1 MSRPQALIVALDV
14 ATRARDEARRALQDA
29 RASEQAA
36 QDQMAQLQ
44 GYAAETQGRWGMKAQ
59 AVVQPEV
66 MFHHYQ
72 FMDRLN
78 HAMDLQRG
86 VMDDHAHRIQKAQE
100 ALVAAEIRLA
110 SLKKLVE
117 RRQQEL
123 MQRTLRQDQKQT
135 DERASLA
142 RHSATHFS

>member
-1 MSRPQALIVALDV
+1 MSGTQALIVAMDV
-14 ATRARDEARRALQDA
+14 ATRARDEARRVVQDA
-29 RASEQAA
+29 FASEQAA
-36 QDQMAQLQ
+36 QDQMAQLN
-44 GYAAETQGRWGMKAQ
+44 GYAAETQGRWGMRAQ

-78 HAMDLQRG
+78 QAMDLQRG
-86 VMDDHAHRIQKAQE
+86 VLDDHAQRIQKAQQ
-100 ALVAAEIRLA
+100 ALVTVEIRLA

-117 RRQQEL
+117 RRQQEA
-123 MQRTLRQDQKQT
+123 MQRSIRQDQKQT

-142 RHSATHFS
+142 RHSTTHFS